1 MLAGSRDRAYSRPMR
16 QPLRLVVVILIACL
30 ALSGVASGAGS
41 TYKGLVDK
49 DKSQKLSFK
58 VSGGKVKK
66 WKAVI
71 YASCFTGNQLTTVT
85 IPATKIKSGGKFS
98 RKYQP
103 VPESETYV
111 TVKGKISGGK
121 ASGTVVETGDC
132 SFEKMKWSAKK
143 K

>member
-1 MLAGSRDRAYSRPMR
+1 MRSPIRLLAV
-16 QPLRLVVVILIACL
+16 LLIAGL
-30 ALSGVASGAGS
+30 TVSGVASGAGS
-41 TYKGLVDK
+41 TYKGIVDK

-85 IPATKIKSGGKFS
+85 IPTTKIKSGGKFS

-103 VPESETYV
+103 VPESETFV
-111 TVKGKISGGK
+111 TVKGKVSAGK

-132 SFEKMKWSAKK
+132 SFEKQKWSAKQK
-143 K
+143 

>member
-1 MLAGSRDRAYSRPMR
+1 MG
-16 QPLRLVVVILIACL
+16 
-30 ALSGVASGAGS
+30 
-41 TYKGLVDK
+41 K
-49 DKSQKLSFK
+49 DKSAKLSFK

-85 IPATKIKSGGKFS
+85 IPTTKIKAGGKFS

-103 VPESETYV
+103 VPESETFV

-132 SFEKMKWSAKK
+132 SFDKVKWSAKK